1 MKRYIGVKQVEA
13 KPMSLGGYN
22 VHRRWIIPAD
32 EDPERPGYLV
42 KYPDGYES
50 WCPKEIFEAANTM
63 LEADNNT
70 ITSMDVGRM
79 IAKAETTTLG
89 GKTTVVQATLVNGF
103 VITESSSCVDPA
115 NYDEKMGAE
124 ICMSKILD
132 KVWFL
137 MGFLLQTALCGFNHV
152 PYDERTV

>member
-1 MKRYIGVKQVEA
+1 MKKYIGVKIVEA
-13 KPMSLGGYN
+13 EPCAAWQQFGEHGIGAEGYK
-22 VHRRWIIPAD
+22 VR
-32 EDPERPGYLV
+32 
-42 KYPDGYES
+42 YPDGYVS
-50 WCPKEIFEAANTM
+50 WCPKGVFEAANTM

-79 IAKAETTTLG
+79 IAKTEITTLG

-103 VITESSSCVDPA
+103 VITESSACVDPA
-115 NYDEKMGAE
+115 NYDEKSGAE

-137 MGFLLQTALCGFNHV
+137 MGFMLQTALYGFQHT
-152 PYDERTV
+152 PCDERAV